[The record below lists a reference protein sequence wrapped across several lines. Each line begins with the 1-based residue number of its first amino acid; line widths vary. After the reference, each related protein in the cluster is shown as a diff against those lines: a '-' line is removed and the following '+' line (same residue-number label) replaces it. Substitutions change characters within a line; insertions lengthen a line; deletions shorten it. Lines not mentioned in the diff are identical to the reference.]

1 MSTPF
6 HKEQSGSLFWTLK
19 LALLE
24 DKALILPDFAGT
36 SRMQFRGITGTL
48 NSHAT
53 LNLFVVHRRNNQILT
68 VESFCVISNHMKH
81 NSNAVHA
88 FLGKVLNLLKHSWST
103 LQKCIY
109 FSDGAALQYKNYKNF
124 DICYHTM
131 VRLSTCCWVAFLCFV
146 TWKNDGIWGTVKRL
160 VANASLQSLKQP
172 IETPEKTF
180 LWCKNNIKGIRFWFM
195 SHSDVVNHASELKL
209 EKRYESW
216 STALSTQS
224 YHTYV
229 PTSIS
234 IIEMRR
240 VSFDIISITHRSQTK
255 KITWASLTVYL
266 GAILHAFMMIGSLEI
281 WLKSQT
287 KTRTLN

>member
-124 DICYHTM
+124 DNICYHTM
-131 VRLSTCCWVAFLCFV
+131 CQTFNLLLSGISLLRHMEKRRHMRNCQTFGGKCKFAVSKTTYWNS
-146 TWKNDGIWGTVKRL
+146 WKNV
-160 VANASLQSLKQP
+160 S
-172 IETPEKTF
+172 
-180 LWCKNNIKGIRFWFM
+180 
-195 SHSDVVNHASELKL
+195 VV
-209 EKRYESW
+209 
-216 STALSTQS
+216 
-224 YHTYV
+224 
-229 PTSIS
+229 
-234 IIEMRR
+234 
-240 VSFDIISITHRSQTK
+240 
-255 KITWASLTVYL
+255 
-266 GAILHAFMMIGSLEI
+266 
-281 WLKSQT
+281 
-287 KTRTLN
+287 